1 MKLRLSIKLRLLATL
16 VVLGV
21 LLVITGVV
29 GLVGIQTSNE
39 AVKQAYSNDVAAA
52 ISLGN
57 SILNLTIT
65 RTTLDRA
72 LLHPEA
78 PDAAAL
84 IDKADSY
91 LAISNAAWQ
100 AYNTLPRSDEEAALA
115 QAAGAARADILEKGI
130 RPLMA
135 AMKQGDRAEADR
147 IAMSVIP
154 LYTVPLTKAS
164 AALDKLR

>member
-16 VVLGV
+16 VLLGV

-65 RTTLDRA
+65 RTMLDRA

-84 IDKADSY
+84 DKFRSEQGKSRYAAAQDRY
-91 LAISNAAWQ
+91 TFLLTATAVAIS
-100 AYNTLPRSDEEAALA
+100 LGLLA
-115 QAAGAARADILEKGI
+115 CVACGFNLFRAIS
-130 RPLMA
+130 RPLGLTLRHFEKIA
-135 AMKQGDRAEADR
+135 SGD
-147 IAMSVIP
+147 M
-154 LYTVPLTKAS
+154 T
-164 AALDKLR
+164 DKLHLKSGDEME